1 MGWRNLSETAEKKF
15 VEPTR
20 SECLTAPYL
29 NSIISLREGKM
40 TSDAYTAKLLIA
52 PTVSAIGGVLSEL
65 IIESCCKPALQSRS
79 AFTIAL
85 SGGSLPSFLQELPR
99 YCRRAGVDPQWE
111 KWHVLLADERCVL
124 STDAESNLGSIQSNF
139 TNSVCSMRLH
149 LPVQY

>member
-1 MGWRNLSETAEKKF
+1 MLFTSKEVRRRRGRYIDLS
-15 VEPTR
+15 
-20 SECLTAPYL
+20 SDQQGYYLTDWAQKATLTFPFDIRL
-29 NSIISLREGKM
+29 MVM

-65 IIESCCKPALQSRS
+65 IIESCCKPALHSRG

-85 SGGSLPSFLQELPR
+85 SGGSLPSFLQELPS

-139 TNSVCSMRLH
+139 TNSVC
-149 LPVQY
+149 